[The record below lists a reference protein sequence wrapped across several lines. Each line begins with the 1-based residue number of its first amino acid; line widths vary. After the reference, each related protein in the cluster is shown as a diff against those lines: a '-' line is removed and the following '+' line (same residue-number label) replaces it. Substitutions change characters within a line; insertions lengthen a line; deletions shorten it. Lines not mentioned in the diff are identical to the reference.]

1 MWVFLND
8 KLTIRFF
15 QTSSCTT
22 NASLYLEKYCPAFW
36 LFYSFFCFFWFVTLS
51 FWETPDGHFKTS
63 KKKDLNKRFL
73 GRAIFRIT
81 RLFLV
86 FLNVHLQYICLPPNY
101 IAAAS
106 TLGREPMGKV
116 RKTIS
121 IFGVS
126 RRPEKI
132 VFSVQLPGVINHPLL
147 SLKTEHGSLPYT
159 WAPCAQL
166 RIVINIRNFS
176 EEQNSQN
183 VTDRAYFPVLI
194 MIKILK
200 TSFPNPYYNK
210 MFLML
215 MIYEI

>member
-1 MWVFLND
+1 MFW
-8 KLTIRFF
+8 F
-15 QTSSCTT
+15 Q
-22 NASLYLEKYCPAFW
+22 AKK
-36 LFYSFFCFFWFVTLS
+36 SFFEERNQCEFSSMINWQSGSSRHPLVLQMPHFIWRNIVQHFGFFTLS
-51 FWETPDGHFKTS
+51 FAFFSFWLSPSGKQQMDILKLQ

-121 IFGVS
+121 ILGVS

-132 VFSVQLPGVINHPLL
+132 AFEVHV
-147 SLKTEHGSLPYT
+147 
-159 WAPCAQL
+159 
-166 RIVINIRNFS
+166 
-176 EEQNSQN
+176 
-183 VTDRAYFPVLI
+183 
-194 MIKILK
+194 
-200 TSFPNPYYNK
+200 
-210 MFLML
+210 
-215 MIYEI
+215 